1 MFSKLFQNL
10 QIRTSSEVRQITFP
24 THLPSQAMAE
34 TVGSVMGNHTG
45 KGRYLTPE
53 NFGKELYL
61 GECFGI
67 LVTYSDPEFNPG
79 PLFLLHSLA
88 ERMFGLR
95 KRDYLYRR
103 KAHNARSPPTSPA
116 WPTTKRVP
124 RWPPSGRSTW
134 TRRTCPSSYG
144 SSSSP
149 AVRRRRPRR
158 YSSDSLLLDI

>member
-1 MFSKLFQNL
+1 
-10 QIRTSSEVRQITFP
+10 
-24 THLPSQAMAE
+24 MAE

-79 PLFLLHSLA
+79 GRH
-88 ERMFGLR
+88 MT
-95 KRDYLYRR
+95 
-103 KAHNARSPPTSPA
+103 ARSPPTSPA
-116 WPTTKRVP
+116 WPTMRRAP

-144 SSSSP
+144 SSSRP
-149 AVRRRRPRR
+149 AVRTERRDKDKYAVRRRRPGR